1 MPLNFACDVRLDVVV
16 AIPPAES
23 SPFHP
28 GEQQVQTRLG
38 VREDIEPWAR
48 QVVRPL
54 LPEGHRVFYA
64 ALPYVVA
71 AARDLAG
78 RPWVTMLT
86 GEPGFLS
93 SPEPAS
99 LVLGAVPHAGDAL
112 AGAFVV
118 GADVGL
124 LGIELH
130 TRRRNRVNGRVAEA
144 GDRIATLAV
153 EQAYGNCPQYIHP
166 RQWRVGP
173 APPADAPRRVS
184 ASLSPRL
191 RQWIADADTF
201 FVATGYRGPGESPTF
216 GMDASHR
223 GGAPGFVI
231 VDGEA
236 RLRFPDYA
244 GNNHFNTIGNLLL
257 DPRVGLLFVDFAR
270 GHLLQ
275 LTGRATIDWE
285 PDPATFPGARRT
297 VEIAIEEVVESEGAL
312 PLRWDASG
320 GTIRELR
327 LVAKER
333 ESEDVVSFVFEPRDG
348 APVKRFV
355 AGQYLPI
362 ELDVPGQ
369 DAPVAR
375 TYSLSGRPGD
385 SRYRIT
391 VKRDPHGLASRHLH
405 DRVEVGAIISA
416 RDPQGEFTLD
426 LTHERPVVLVSA
438 GVGVTPMVS
447 MLHALATRTDARLVW
462 FVHGA
467 RDGRYHPLADEVR
480 QVAGRGPE
488 TRVHVAYS
496 RPRDEDVLG
505 RDYDTA
511 GRVDGPLLA
520 RLLPGLDAEFYL
532 CGPTGF
538 MAAVRQA
545 LDGHGVAAER
555 IHSESFGPSS

>member
-1 MPLNFACDVRLDVVV
+1 MFDWVSGGVVV
-16 AIPPAES
+16 TGTEP
-23 SPFHP
+23 SPFHV

-38 VREDIEPWAR
+38 VREEIEPWAR
-48 QVVRPL
+48 QVVRPV
-54 LPEGHRVFYA
+54 LPEGHRAFYA

-71 AARDLAG
+71 AARDREG
-78 RPWVTMLT
+78 RPWVTMLA
-86 GEPGFLS
+86 GEPGFMS
-93 SPEPAS
+93 SPEPTS
-99 LVLGAVPHAGDAL
+99 LVLGAVPRRGDAL
-112 AGAFVV
+112 AGAFVS

-130 TRRRNRVNGRVAEA
+130 TRRRNRVNGRVAE
-144 GDRIATLAV
+144 GGGSIATLTV

-166 RQWRVGP
+166 RAWRAGQASP
-173 APPADAPRRVS
+173 SDAPRR
-184 ASLSPRL
+184 ASRALSPRH
-191 RQWIADADTF
+191 RRWITEADTF
-201 FVATGYRGPGESPTF
+201 FIASGYRGQGESPAF

-223 GGAPGFVI
+223 GGVPGFVV
-231 VDGEA
+231 VDDE
-236 RLRFPDYA
+236 RQLRFPDYA
-244 GNNHFNTIGNLLL
+244 GNNHFNTIGNLSL

-270 GHLLQ
+270 GDFLQ
-275 LTGRATIDWE
+275 VTGRATIAWE
-285 PDPATFPGARRT
+285 APDLDTFPGARRI

-312 PLRWDASG
+312 PLQWDAPG
-320 GTIRELR
+320 DTIREIR
-327 LVAKER
+327 VIAKER

-348 APVKRFV
+348 APAADFV

-362 ELDVPGQ
+362 DLDVPGQ
-369 DAPVAR
+369 AAPVAR

-391 VKRDPHGLASRHLH
+391 VKRDPRGLVSRHLH
-405 DRVEVGAIISA
+405 DHVEVGAILSA

-426 LTHERPVVLVSA
+426 VAHTRPVVLVSA

-447 MLHALATRTDARLVW
+447 MLHALATRTDDRLVW

-467 RDGRYHPLADEVR
+467 RDGRYHPLAEEVR
-480 QVAGRGPE
+480 GLAADSPQ

-496 RPRDEDVLG
+496 RPRADDVEG
-505 RDYDTA
+505 RDYDTI
-511 GRVDGPLLA
+511 GRVDGPLLE

-545 LDGHGVAAER
+545 LGERGVVAER

>member
-1 MPLNFACDVRLDVVV
+1 MVPTRT
-16 AIPPAES
+16 ES

-38 VREDIEPWAR
+38 VREEIEPWAR

-71 AARDLAG
+71 AARDPAG
-78 RPWVTMLT
+78 RPWVTMLG
-86 GEPGFLS
+86 GEPGFMS
-93 SPEPAS
+93 SPEPTS
-99 LVLGAVPHAGDAL
+99 LVLGAVPHRGDAL
-112 AGAFVV
+112 AGAFVP
-118 GADVGL
+118 GADIGL

-144 GDRIATLAV
+144 GDANVTLAV
-153 EQAYGNCPQYIHP
+153 DQAYGNCPQYIHP
-166 RQWRVGP
+166 REWRVGSGR
-173 APPADAPRRVS
+173 PADAPRRAS
-184 ASLSPRL
+184 ASLSPRH
-191 RQWIADADTF
+191 RQMIVDADTF
-201 FVATGYRGPGESPTF
+201 FIATGYRGAGESPTF

-223 GGAPGFVI
+223 GGAPGFVV
-231 VDGEA
+231 VDDER

-257 DPRVGLLFVDFAR
+257 DPHVGLLFVDFAR
-270 GHLLQ
+270 GDFLQ
-275 LTGRATIDWE
+275 ITGRATIEWE
-285 PDPATFPGARRT
+285 PADADTFPGARRI
-297 VEIAIEEVVESEGAL
+297 VEISIDEVVDSERAL

-320 GTIRELR
+320 DTIRELR

-348 APVKRFV
+348 APAAGFV

-362 ELDVPGQ
+362 ELEVPGQ
-369 DAPVAR
+369 TAPVAR

-385 SRYRIT
+385 PRYRIT
-391 VKRDPHGLASRHLH
+391 VKRHPQGLVSRHLH
-405 DRVEVGAIISA
+405 DHVEVGAIISA

-426 LTHERPVVLVSA
+426 VTHARPVVLVSA

-447 MLHALATRTDARLVW
+447 MLHALSNRTDGRPVW

-467 RDGRYHPLADEVR
+467 RDGRSHPLAAEVR
-480 QVAGRGPE
+480 RVAAAVPH

-496 RPRDEDVLG
+496 RPRAEDVEG
-505 RDYDTA
+505 RDYDST
-511 GRVDGPLLA
+511 GRVDGPLLEG
-520 RLLPGLDAEFYL
+520 LLPDLEAAFYL

-538 MAAVRQA
+538 MAAMRQA
-545 LDGHGVAAER
+545 LAERGVVLER